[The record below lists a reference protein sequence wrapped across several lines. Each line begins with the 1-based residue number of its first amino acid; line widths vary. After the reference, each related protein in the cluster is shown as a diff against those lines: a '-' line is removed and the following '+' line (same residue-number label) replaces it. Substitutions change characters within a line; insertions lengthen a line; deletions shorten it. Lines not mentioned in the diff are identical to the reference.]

1 MEISTGAIATA
12 LESLAA
18 FEGRAVAALGPTE
31 LVDAQGAAAL
41 VRRAAEAML
50 AALAFEVG
58 RRSAPELGPGGMARE
73 RGFSSPGR
81 MVAHATGGSL
91 GDAAHLIDAGR
102 AFASSAEPGGAGLDS
117 ANPDGANPDDP
128 AAAAAPPTYPH
139 LAASLASGEIGA
151 QAAAMVAR
159 TLDAMGERA
168 SAVEERLVAR
178 ARDLDLGQ
186 LRRACQR
193 LQASSD
199 PVAWEERELRQHQA
213 RHVSVSEDADGMMLI
228 QARLDPPAAA
238 PVVAW
243 LDAQV
248 KEAFRRRRDGDPL
261 DRDTRTVGQIR
272 ADALV
277 GLARHGMACDEPTSG
292 VSTTMV
298 VRIGLDELRTGTGLG
313 DSDNLAAPVSAGTLR
328 AMAADAEIIPLV
340 LGADSDILDLG
351 RARRLFTRAQRLAL
365 VERDGGCAM
374 CHAPP
379 SYCEAHHIRWW
390 DRHLGRTDLD
400 NGVLLCTGCHH
411 RVHRDGWK
419 IATKDG
425 EVWIT
430 APPSVDPAQRPRLGG
445 RARMQLAA

>member
-1 MEISTGAIATA
+1 MDISTGAIAAA

-18 FEGRAVAALGPTE
+18 FEGRAVAALEPGE
-31 LVDAQGAAAL
+31 LVAAQGAAAL
-41 VRRAAEAML
+41 VRRATEAML

-58 RRSAPELGPGGMARE
+58 RRSAPDLGSSGLARE
-73 RGFSSPGR
+73 HGFSSPGR
-81 MVAHATGGSL
+81 MVAHVTGGSL
-91 GDAAHLIDAGR
+91 GDAAHLIEAGR
-102 AFASSAEPGGAGLDS
+102 AFASSTVPA
-117 ANPDGANPDDP
+117 GANPDDANPDHP
-128 AAAAAPPTYPH
+128 ASASSQPAYPH
-139 LAASLASGEIGA
+139 LAACLAAGDIS
-151 QAAAMVAR
+151 AAAAALVCR
-159 TLDAMGERA
+159 TLDTLGEQA
-168 SAVEERLVAR
+168 QSAEERLVAR
-178 ARDLDLGQ
+178 ARDLDLSE
-186 LRRACQR
+186 LRRVCQR
-193 LQASSD
+193 LEASSD
-199 PVAWEERELRQHQA
+199 PGAWEAREQRQHEA
-213 RHVSVSEDADGMMLI
+213 RHVSVSEDFEGMLLI
-228 QARLDPPAAA
+228 QARLDPPSAA

-292 VSTTMV
+292 VSTTVV
-298 VRIGLDELRTGTGLG
+298 VRIGIEELRTGTGIG
-313 DSDNLAAPVSAGTLR
+313 DSDNLAGPVSAGTLR
-328 AMAADAEIIPLV
+328 SMAADAEIIPVV
-340 LGADSDILDLG
+340 LGTNSEILDMG

-390 DRHLGRTDLD
+390 DRHRGKTDID

-419 IATKDG
+419 IETNGGD
-425 EVWIT
+425 VWIT
-430 APPSVDPAQRPRLGG
+430 APPAVDPSQTPRLGG
-445 RARMQLAA
+445 QARLRLTA

>member
-1 MEISTGAIATA
+1 MEISTGAIAAA

-18 FEGRAVAALGPTE
+18 FEGRAVAALKPSE
-31 LVDAQGAAAL
+31 LVAAQGAAAL
-41 VRRAAEAML
+41 VRRTTEAML

-58 RRSAPELGPGGMARE
+58 RRSAPELGSSGLARE
-73 RGFSSPGR
+73 HGFSSPSR

-91 GDAAHLIDAGR
+91 GDATHLIDAGR
-102 AFASSAEPGGAGLDS
+102 AFAPSTM
-117 ANPDGANPDDP
+117 PDHANPDDP
-128 AAAAAPPTYPH
+128 EFAYSPPTYAHLAACLATGDIGAAAAA
-139 LAASLASGEIGA
+139 LVG
-151 QAAAMVAR
+151 R
-159 TLDAMGERA
+159 TLDAMGEHA
-168 SAVEERLVAR
+168 SSVEERLVAR
-178 ARDLDLGQ
+178 ACDLDLGQ

-193 LQASSD
+193 LQASAD
-199 PVAWEERELRQHQA
+199 PVAWEEREHRQHEA
-213 RHVSVSEDADGMMLI
+213 RHVSISEDADGMMLI

-248 KEAFRRRRDGDPL
+248 KDAFRRRRDGDPL

-292 VSTTMV
+292 VSTTV
-298 VRIGLDELRTGTGLG
+298 LVRIGLDELLTGIGLG
-313 DSDNLAAPVSAGTLR
+313 DSDNLAVPVSAGTLR
-328 AMAADAEIIPLV
+328 AMAADAEIIPMV
-340 LGADSDILDLG
+340 LGADSEILDMG

-390 DRHLGRTDLD
+390 DRHLGKTDLD

-411 RVHRDGWK
+411 RVHRDGWQ
-419 IATKDG
+419 IETVDG
-425 EVWIT
+425 QVWIT
-430 APPSVDPAQRPRLGG
+430 APPSVDPSQSPRLGG

>member
-18 FEGRAVAALGPTE
+18 FEGRAVAALEPGE
-31 LVDAQGAAAL
+31 LIAAQGAAAL
-41 VRRAAEAML
+41 VRRTTEAVL

-58 RRSAPELGPGGMARE
+58 RRSAPDLGARGLARE
-73 RGFSSPGR
+73 HGFSSPNR
-81 MVAHATGGSL
+81 LIAHTTGGSL

-102 AFASSAEPGGAGLDS
+102 AFAS
-117 ANPDGANPDDP
+117 NTTPDGGNSDDAAPGP
-128 AAAAAPPTYPH
+128 ASAAAPPTYPH
-139 LAASLASGEIGA
+139 LAPSLASGEIGA
-151 QAAAMVAR
+151 QAAALVTR
-159 TLDAMGERA
+159 TLDAVGEHA
-168 SAVEERLVAR
+168 PSMEARLVAR
-178 ARDLDLGQ
+178 ARDLDLGE
-186 LRRACQR
+186 LRRVCQR

-199 PVAWEERELRQHQA
+199 PAAWEERERRQHDA
-213 RHVSVSEDADGMMLI
+213 RHLSVSEDADGMMLI

-238 PVVAW
+238 PVIAW

-248 KEAFRRRRDGDPL
+248 KEAFRRRRDGDP
-261 DRDTRTVGQIR
+261 RDADARTVGQIR

-277 GLARHGMACDEPTSG
+277 GLARHGMSCDEPTSG
-292 VSTTMV
+292 VSTTVV
-298 VRIGLDELRTGTGLG
+298 VRIGLSELRAGTGLG
-313 DSDNLAAPVSAGTLR
+313 DSDNLAGPVSAGTLR
-328 AMAADAEIIPLV
+328 AMAADAEIIPMV
-340 LGADSDILDLG
+340 LGADSEILNVG

-390 DRHLGRTDLD
+390 DRHLGKTDLD

-411 RVHRDGWK
+411 RVHRDGWQ
-419 IATKDG
+419 IETVDG
-425 EVWIT
+425 QVWIT
-430 APPSVDPAQRPRLGG
+430 APRSVDPSQSPRLGG

>member
-18 FEGRAVAALGPTE
+18 FEGRAVATLERGE
-31 LVDAQGAAAL
+31 LVAAQSAAAL
-41 VRRAAEAML
+41 ARRAAEAML

-58 RRSAPELGPGGMARE
+58 RRSAPDLGSSGLARE
-73 RGFSSPGR
+73 HGFSSPGR
-81 MVAHATGGSL
+81 MVAHVTGGSL
-91 GDAAHLIDAGR
+91 GDAAHLIEAGR
-102 AFASSAEPGGAGLDS
+102 AFASSTVPVG
-117 ANPDGANPDDP
+117 ANPDGANPDHP
-128 AAAAAPPTYPH
+128 ASASSQPAYPH
-139 LAASLASGEIGA
+139 LAACLAAGDIS
-151 QAAAMVAR
+151 AAAAALVCR
-159 TLDAMGERA
+159 TLDTLGEQA
-168 SAVEERLVAR
+168 QSAEERLVAR
-178 ARDLDLGQ
+178 ACDLDLSE
-186 LRRACQR
+186 LRRVCQR
-193 LQASSD
+193 LEASSN
-199 PVAWEERELRQHQA
+199 PAAWEAREQRQHEA
-213 RHVSVSEDADGMMLI
+213 RHVSVSEDFEGMVLI
-228 QARLDPPAAA
+228 QARLDPPSAA

-292 VSTTMV
+292 VSTTVV
-298 VRIGLDELRTGTGLG
+298 VRSGLDELRTGTGLG

-328 AMAADAEIIPLV
+328 AMAADAEIIPMV
-340 LGADSDILDLG
+340 LGGDSEVLDLG
-351 RARRLFTRAQRLAL
+351 RTRRLFTRAQRLAL
-365 VERDGGCAM
+365 VDRDGGCAM

-390 DRHLGRTDLD
+390 DRHRGTTDLD

-419 IATKDG
+419 IATDRG

-445 RARMQLAA
+445 RARMQVAA

>member
-1 MEISTGAIATA
+1 MDISTGAIATA

-18 FEGRAVAALGPTE
+18 FEGRAVAALEPGE
-31 LVDAQGAAAL
+31 LVAAQ
-41 VRRAAEAML
+41 RAASQLRRTTEAML

-58 RRSAPELGPGGMARE
+58 RRSAPELGPNGLARAH
-73 RGFSSPGR
+73 GFSSPGR

-102 AFASSAEPGGAGLDS
+102 AFASDAASDGIDPG
-117 ANPDGANPDDP
+117 DP
-128 AAAAAPPTYPH
+128 ASASASPSYPH
-139 LAASLASGEIGA
+139 LAACLAAGDIGA
-151 QAAAMVAR
+151 QAAAMVGR
-159 TLDAMGERA
+159 TLDALGEHA
-168 SAVEERLVAR
+168 PSVEERLVAR
-178 ARDLDLGQ
+178 ACDLDLAQ
-186 LRRACQR
+186 LRRVCQR
-193 LQASSD
+193 LQASSN
-199 PVAWEERELRQHQA
+199 PAAWEERERRQHDA

-228 QARLDPPAAA
+228 QARLDPPTAA
-238 PVVAW
+238 PVIAW

-248 KEAFRRRRDGDPL
+248 KDAFRRRRDADPL

-298 VRIGLDELRTGTGLG
+298 VRMGLDELLTGAGLG
-313 DSDNLAAPVSAGTLR
+313 DSDDLPAPITAGTLR
-328 AMAADAEIIPLV
+328 AMAADAEIIPAV
-340 LGADSDILDLG
+340 LGAKSEALDLG

-374 CHAPP
+374 CHASP
-379 SYCEAHHIRWW
+379 SYCEAHHIQWW
-390 DRHLGRTDLD
+390 DRHRGKTDLD

-419 IATKDG
+419 IEALDG

-430 APPSVDPAQRPRLGG
+430 APPSVDPSQRPRLGG